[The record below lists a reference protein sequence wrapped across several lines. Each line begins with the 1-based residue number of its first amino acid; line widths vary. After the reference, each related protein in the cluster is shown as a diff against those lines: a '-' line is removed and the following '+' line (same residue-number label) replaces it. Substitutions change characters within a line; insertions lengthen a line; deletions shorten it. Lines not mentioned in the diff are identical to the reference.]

1 MKTSLARNPAT
12 RSGFTLI
19 EMIGVLAIIGVLAAV
34 VAPRVIETIRDAKV
48 TSAISSSTSAKSA
61 ALNYYQRY
69 DAFLTN
75 TEAQAATVPA
85 SVVLPAGV
93 GSNYRNFGD
102 VLQYQEGFV
111 EQVKLPIGRTKTDGA
126 ASNQTWMIGCV
137 SLAADGTG
145 TLTTSPGSQTL
156 AGYGSAGK
164 LFKSANKGTMVL
176 YYYVPALTLQ
186 QAASLA
192 TKVNGPFPN
201 TVSGDQAIVNLTL
214 DGTMSGPSETW
225 YQGAN
230 VFFKASVEF
239 PGYYD
244 AFMYISHI

>member
-1 MKTSLARNPAT
+1 MKKSPAQKIAAA
-12 RSGFTLI
+12 GFTLI

-48 TSAISSSTSAKSA
+48 TSAISSATSAKSA

-69 DAFLTN
+69 DSFLTN
-75 TEAQAATVPA
+75 LEAQSSPVPSTVT
-85 SVVLPAGV
+85 LPVGI

-102 VLQYQEGFV
+102 VLQYQEGFI
-111 EQVKLPIGRTKTDGA
+111 EQVKLPVGRIRNDGVG
-126 ASNQTWMIGCV
+126 SNQTWMIGCV
-137 SLAADGTG
+137 TVSPEGTG
-145 TLTTSPGSQTL
+145 TLTTEPGTQSFE
-156 AGYGSAGK
+156 YGVQGK
-164 LFKSANKGTMVL
+164 VFKSANKGTMVL

-192 TKVNGPFPN
+192 TKINGPFPN
-201 TVSGDQAIVNLTL
+201 TVSGDISIVNLTL
-214 DGTMSGPSETW
+214 DGVMSGPSESW

-230 VFFKASVEF
+230 VFFKSSTEF

-244 AFMYISHI
+244 AFLYISHI

>member
-1 MKTSLARNPAT
+1 
-12 RSGFTLI
+12 
-19 EMIGVLAIIGVLAAV
+19 MIGVLAIIGVLAAV

-48 TSAISSSTSAKSA
+48 TSAISSATSAKSA

-69 DAFLTN
+69 DSFLTN
-75 TEAQAATVPA
+75 AEAQAATVPA
-85 SVVLPAGV
+85 SVTLPAGV
-93 GSNYRNFGD
+93 GSAYRNFGD

-111 EQVKLPIGRTKTDGA
+111 EQVKLPVGRTKTDGA
-126 ASNQTWMIGCV
+126 ATNQTWMIGCV
-137 SLAADGTG
+137 SLQANGTG
-145 TLTTSPGSQTL
+145 TLSTEPGTQTF
-156 AGYGSAGK
+156 AYGVTGK
-164 LFKSANKGTMVL
+164 VFKSANKGTMVL

-201 TVSGDQAIVNLTL
+201 TVSGDQAIVDLTL
-214 DGTMSGPSETW
+214 DGTMSGPQATW

-230 VFFKASVEF
+230 VFFKASAEF